1 MVLCALPLVTLTVLR
16 LAGVEVDDPR
26 VEQGIVRTPDVLSV
40 LLAVV
45 VVAPVA
51 VRRRF
56 PLQASVVG
64 LAGYLVL
71 VALAYP
77 EVGSLGGALVL
88 AHTLGCHVDP
98 DRRKPWTIAL
108 LLAGI
113 LGVAATLRTFDFNAL
128 LLLVAYSRGASL
140 RSKRSYLGELE
151 RRVAT
156 ADALAEEQARQAV
169 LDERTRIARELHDVV
184 AHGMS
189 VMVVQAGAASRVLA
203 EHPDQAAEAIVAI
216 ERTGRESLGE
226 MRRLLGVLREPG
238 DEEGDAD
245 GAGLSPQP
253 GIAELE
259 TLVDTFRETD
269 LEVHLDVTLDE
280 ELTTGLQL
288 SVYRIVQEAL
298 TNALRHAGPARA
310 SVAVSRIGDVVE
322 VRVDDDGRGASATSD
337 GPGHGLAGMRER
349 AALYGGSVDAGA
361 RVGGGFSVVAHLP
374 VGAHALGHDAVATP

>member
-26 VEQGIVRTPDVLSV
+26 VEEGIVRAPDALSV
-40 LLAVV
+40 VLAAV

-56 PLQASVVG
+56 PLQASLLG
-64 LAGYLVL
+64 LAAYVVL

-77 EVGSLGGALVL
+77 EVGSLGGAVVL

-108 LLAGI
+108 LLAG
-113 LGVAATLRTFDFNAL
+113 LLAVAATIRSFDFNAL
-128 LLLVAYSRGASL
+128 LLLVAYFRGASL
-140 RSKRSYLGELE
+140 RSKRSYLLELE

-156 ADALAEEQARQAV
+156 ADELAEEQARQAV

-189 VMVVQAGAASRVLA
+189 VMVVQAGAASRVVA
-203 EHPDQAAEAIVAI
+203 EHPDQAAEALGAI

-238 DEEGDAD
+238 EDDRP
-245 GAGLSPQP
+245 GLSPQP
-253 GIAELE
+253 GIADLT
-259 TLVDTFRETD
+259 TLVDTFRDTD
-269 LEVHLDVTLDE
+269 LAVDLDVTLDD
-280 ELTTGLQL
+280 ELTSGLQL

-298 TNALRHAGPARA
+298 TNALRHAGPSRA
-310 SVAVSRIGDVVE
+310 NVAVSRVGDVVE
-322 VRVDDDGRGASATSD
+322 VRVDDDGRGASASSD
-337 GPGHGLAGMRER
+337 GAGHGLAGMRER

-361 RVGGGFSVVAHLP
+361 RPGGGFSVVARLL
-374 VGAHALGHDAVATP
+374 VGAETPSDEVATP